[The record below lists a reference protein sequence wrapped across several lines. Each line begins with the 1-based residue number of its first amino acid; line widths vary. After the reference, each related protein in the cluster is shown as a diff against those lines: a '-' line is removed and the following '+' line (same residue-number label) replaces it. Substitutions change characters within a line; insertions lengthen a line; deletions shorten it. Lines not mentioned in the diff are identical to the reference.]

1 MRIDVYFNGSS
12 TGQQD
17 LHDRVVLVVD
27 VLRAST
33 SIAAALNNGARAV
46 IPFEGVDEAIM
57 RARSLERSEVLLAGE
72 RKMAPIPGFQLGNSP
87 KEFTADVVNGK
98 TIVMTTTN
106 GTAALASA
114 AAAAEVIVGCFANYS
129 AVLAWLRAA
138 ARAGKSITI
147 LCAGTNGRF
156 ALEDAICAG
165 RFVRG
170 VARRGIQPELGDAA
184 SVAAIIDRRMGGDLL
199 AVLRDSEHGRALTE
213 AGLGD
218 DVTYCASLNTHPV
231 VPVYRERQ
239 IVRLGDSREDQGRG
253 GQVRGG
259 QVRGG
264 QGQGR

>member
-1 MRIDVYFNGSS
+1 VRIDVHFNGSS
-12 TGQQD
+12 TAAGQHD
-17 LHDRVVLVVD
+17 LHDRVVLVID

-46 IPFEGVDEAIM
+46 IPFEGVDDAIM

-87 KEFTADVVNGK
+87 REFTADVVSGK

-106 GTAALASA
+106 GTAALAGSA
-114 AAAAEVIVGCFANYS
+114 GAVEVIVGCFANYA

-147 LCAGTNGRF
+147 VCAGTNGRF

-170 VARRGIQPELGDAA
+170 IARRGIQPELGDAA
-184 SVAAIIDRRMGGDLL
+184 NVAAIIDRRMGGDLV
-199 AVLRDSEHGRALTE
+199 AVLRDSEHGRALID

-218 DVTYCASLNTHPV
+218 DVTYCASMNTNPV
-231 VPVYRERQ
+231 VPIYRDRQ
-239 IVRLGDSREDQGRG
+239 VVRLGA
-253 GQVRGG
+253 
-259 QVRGG
+259 GG
-264 QGQGR
+264 QGRDR